1 MESPLLD
8 TLSPAEQQAVLA
20 TARRRRFGRREVV
33 FHEGD
38 PADTIHLVRN
48 GRFAVFSTT
57 SLGDTAMLAVLGS
70 GEFFGELG
78 LVRQEAVRTA
88 TVVALEDAETR
99 SIHRTDFARLQRE
112 HPAIG
117 NVLIAALAVQVAR
130 LSRHLVE
137 ALYVPADRRLLNR
150 LAELGAIYRDGV
162 GPTTIPLT
170 QEDLA
175 ELAGTSRATVNRV
188 LRDQERLGVIEL
200 QRGRTVILD
209 PARLPAA

>member
-1 MESPLLD
+1 MEFPLLE

-20 TARRRRFGRREVV
+20 TARRRRFERREVV

-38 PADTIHLVRN
+38 PADTIHLVRS
-48 GRFAVFSTT
+48 GRFAVFSGT
-57 SLGDTAMLAVLGS
+57 SLGDTAMLTVLGP

-78 LVRQEAVRTA
+78 LVQREAVRTA
-88 TVVALEDAETR
+88 TVSALEDAETR

-112 HPAIG
+112 HPAVA
-117 NVLIAALAVQVAR
+117 NVLIDALAVQVAR

-150 LAELGAIYRDGV
+150 LGELAAIYRNGA
-162 GPTTIPLT
+162 GATTIPLT

-188 LRDQERLGVIEL
+188 LRDQERRGVIEL
-200 QRGRTVILD
+200 RRGRTVVLD
-209 PARLPAA
+209 AARLPSA

>member
-1 MESPLLD
+1 MEFPLLE
-8 TLSPAEQQAVLA
+8 TLSSAEKQAVLA

-48 GRFAVFSTT
+48 GRFAVLSGTP
-57 SLGDTAMLAVLGS
+57 LGDTAMLTVIGP
-70 GEFFGELG
+70 GQFFGELG
-78 LVRQEAVRTA
+78 LVQPGAVRTA
-88 TVVALEDAETR
+88 TVMALEDAETR
-99 SIHRTDFARLQRE
+99 SIHQTDFARLQRE
-112 HPAIG
+112 HPAVVG
-117 NVLIAALAVQVAR
+117 VLMNALAVQVAR

-137 ALYVPADRRLLNR
+137 ALYVPADRRLLIR
-150 LAELGAIYRDGV
+150 LGELATVYRDGA

-188 LRDQERLGVIEL
+188 LRDQERRGVIEL
-200 QRGRTVILD
+200 RRGRTVILD